1 MEDDA
6 PSPLSQYRRRATERV
21 RRRIYV
27 AMIIALAV
35 FAGGILYWP
44 LHAKRF
50 RTYAEITLQ
59 MQEVRTTGAALS
71 SSLSDRE
78 SRLQNII
85 RECLSEE
92 VLADKIRQATL
103 FNGGGVAQSQI
114 ADVRRHLAVGLTRD
128 DRADS
133 PIRWIQVIWTG
144 NSSPGIQKFVD
155 AISQEIASRAARD
168 IRTDSIQLELE
179 ERIDQIARDNA
190 QQEDQMRAVVG
201 QVRQQIERQQLTL
214 LALQQQIASLDSNE
228 GHSGSGHSDSEQSAA
243 AVATTESNQTMLDQV
258 EVIKQQILNSDA
270 HLLTLLRQQVINH
283 FEVDHTDGLVQHIDR
298 LIGDRQQMLAQLSS
312 TLSERE
318 QTSGGES
325 IAATNGRSLVR
336 TNPFVMAS
344 ATINR
349 TASTAVPTTELQAT
363 AGDLQLETIAGQ
375 IQELQAMLATA
386 VRQKLPV
393 IDLSSRLQNQA
404 PSYRVLQVQP
414 AQLSLPLD
422 ATPTQQWVLGLSLIA
437 VMVGTAFSLQNT
449 PESLARTLFKP
460 NQLARFLGIDHLGT
474 IRTSKPKPNFIDNL
488 AKIAGRRVFQA
499 AEVAVALAV
508 GGVLMAIIWEP
519 TLPGILMQHP
529 LEGLCQA
536 FWILMGR

>member
-6 PSPLSQYRRRATERV
+6 PSPLSQYRRLATERV

-27 AMIIALAV
+27 ALMIALAV

-44 LHAKRF
+44 LNATRF
-50 RTYAEITLQ
+50 RTFAEITLQ
-59 MQEVRTTGAALS
+59 MQETRRAGAALNS
-71 SSLSDRE
+71 SAQDRE
-78 SRLQNII
+78 SRLQAII
-85 RECLSEE
+85 RECLSDEI
-92 VLADKIRQATL
+92 LADKIRQATL
-103 FNGGGVAQSQI
+103 FKDGGVAQNQI

-133 PIRWIQVIWTG
+133 PVRWIQVIWTG
-144 NSSPGIQKFVD
+144 NSSPGVKRFVD

-168 IRTDSIQLELE
+168 IRLDSIQLELE
-179 ERIDQIARDNA
+179 ERFDQIAR
-190 QQEDQMRAVVG
+190 QQVDREDQMVVVVE
-201 QVRQQIERQQLTL
+201 QARQQIERQRLTL
-214 LALQQQIASLDSNE
+214 LALQQQVASLE
-228 GHSGSGHSDSEQSAA
+228 PGSEPNQGAVVAA
-243 AVATTESNQTMLDQV
+243 EISSTLHDQV
-258 EVIKQQILNSDA
+258 EVVKQQILNSDA

-298 LIGDRQQMLAQLSS
+298 LIGDRHQMLAQLGRTVSDRDRA
-312 TLSERE
+312 TATEA
-318 QTSGGES
+318 Q
-325 IAATNGRSLVR
+325 AAANGRSQVR
-336 TNPFVMAS
+336 ANPFVLAS
-344 ATINR
+344 ATISRN
-349 TASTAVPTTELQAT
+349 TGNQVPMKELQAT
-363 AGDLQLETIAGQ
+363 AGDLQLETIAAQ
-375 IQELQAMLATA
+375 IQELQTMLAAA
-386 VRQKLPV
+386 VRQKVPV
-393 IDLSSRLQNQA
+393 IDISSRLQNQT

-414 AQLSLPLD
+414 AQSSLPID
-422 ATPTQQWVLGLSLIA
+422 ATPSQQWVLGLSLIA
-437 VMVGTAFSLQNT
+437 LMLGTAFSLQNT

-474 IRTSKPKPNFIDNL
+474 IRTTKPKPNMIDNM
-488 AKIAGRRVFQA
+488 AKIAGRRIFQA